1 MSNDVQPPR
10 RRIFA
15 MSVLVDAGALI
26 ALVDKHDDRHEDA
39 SVWFQLLHEEGYE
52 LHIIPC
58 ALAEAHKL
66 IRYERGYDLAMR
78 LLDLVFDGQVQI
90 FRLNDDDQKLAVG
103 YLKRF
108 RGQALSLTD
117 ALNLLALDVYGF
129 GSIFAFD
136 HHMGL
141 LGHDI
146 FP

>member
-1 MSNDVQPPR
+1 
-10 RRIFA
+10 
-15 MSVLVDAGALI
+15 
-26 ALVDKHDDRHEDA
+26 
-39 SVWFQLLHEEGYE
+39 
-52 LHIIPC
+52 
-58 ALAEAHKL
+58 
-66 IRYERGYDLAMR
+66 MR